1 MFTITDKKHLY
12 EYMEMSD
19 SDVNVKNFRLFYRGK
34 KTNLIWYDGQV
45 IYLPYEF
52 FELKNLINVDMKKRH
67 KCALFLSEQEL
78 IQELKEKKINFI
90 LEKSL
95 SELIDRVQRAS
106 FMLLNDDVA
115 IESIYDFDYSNIV
128 EPIYLGK
135 GMWLNIDN

>member
-52 FELKNLINVDMKKRH
+52 FELKNLINV
-67 KCALFLSEQEL
+67 LQL
-78 IQELKEKKINFI
+78 
-90 LEKSL
+90 
-95 SELIDRVQRAS
+95 
-106 FMLLNDDVA
+106 
-115 IESIYDFDYSNIV
+115 
-128 EPIYLGK
+128 
-135 GMWLNIDN
+135 